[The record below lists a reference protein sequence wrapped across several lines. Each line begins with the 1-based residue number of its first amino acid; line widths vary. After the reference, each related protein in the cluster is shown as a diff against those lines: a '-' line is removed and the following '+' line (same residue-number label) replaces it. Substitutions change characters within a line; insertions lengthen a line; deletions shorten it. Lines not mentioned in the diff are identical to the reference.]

1 MQNFEPTGAA
11 AAMPGSAVPQ
21 IKRRL
26 VISACLLIPLFYLGL
41 GAAFGLP
48 LPPFLTGDNAM
59 WCGIVQLGLTVP
71 VCWLNRSYFIN
82 GCKSIRAPGP
92 DTLVALSSGAAL
104 VYGIIATFTQDAPQ
118 ELFLPSAAAISIF
131 AAACQLLEV
140 RFKAQA
146 MAPLHSLAERI
157 PETAC
162 VLRSR
167 QQYTVPLNEVAVGD
181 IFLIRPG
188 DVMPVDGV
196 VIEGET
202 TVDES
207 ALTGAAAPVAKHKDS
222 TVYAATANQGG
233 ALICRATRIGPDS
246 TAAQLVHTVQTT
258 AAAKVPLSS
267 LADKVR
273 SVFVPAVIG
282 VACVVL
288 IIWLLLGQS
297 FAFALARAISVLAVS
312 SPCVLALAASAAI
325 MSGASVGAKHGI
337 VFKTAASL
345 QSIGTLHTAVLDKA
359 GTITNGEPEVVTIVG
374 TRSVPAKFLLGMA
387 AGLESQS
394 QDSLARAVM
403 RKAAAENIKLSAVK
417 DVTILDGQGLTG
429 KIAGKVMAGGSAEFI
444 AAQCELTPDLQQA
457 GEQLAADGIAPLYFS
472 LDGHAAGLIGV
483 ADAVKPASKAALDAL
498 KALGL
503 DVILLTG
510 DSRTNADRVA
520 AQVGLDDAHV
530 VSGLA
535 PAELEAELRRL
546 QTNGPAAMI
555 GSTSAAAALA
565 CADVGIGMGA
575 EPLPAADVM
584 LLRDDLADA
593 AAAVRISRAVD
604 ARIAQNTRM
613 ALVYSA
619 LLPLLAAGVLYPLN
633 FVLHPIDSV
642 ILMTLFVAWLLSGT
656 ARLNSIDPKPASQSE
671 PQKEPAE

>member
-59 WCGIVQLGLTVP
+59 WCGIVQLVLTVP

-104 VYGIIATFTQDAPQ
+104 VYGIIAIFTQDAPQ
-118 ELFLPSAAAISIF
+118 ELFLPSAAAILIF

-146 MAPLHSLAERI
+146 MAPLHSLAEHI

-167 QQYTVPLNEVAVGD
+167 QQYAVPLNEVAVGD

-207 ALTGAAAPVAKHKDS
+207 ALTGAAAPVAKHKGS
-222 TVYAATANQGG
+222 TVYAATANQSG

-282 VACVVL
+282 IACVVL

-394 QDSLARAVM
+394 QDPLARAVM

-417 DVTILDGQGLTG
+417 DVTILAGQGL
-429 KIAGKVMAGGSAEFI
+429 AGGSAEFI

-656 ARLNSIDPKPASQSE
+656 ARLNSFDPKPASQSE

>member
-1 MQNFEPTGAA
+1 M
-11 AAMPGSAVPQ
+11 
-21 IKRRL
+21 
-26 VISACLLIPLFYLGL
+26 
-41 GAAFGLP
+41 
-48 LPPFLTGDNAM
+48 
-59 WCGIVQLGLTVP
+59 
-71 VCWLNRSYFIN
+71 
-82 GCKSIRAPGP
+82 
-92 DTLVALSSGAAL
+92 
-104 VYGIIATFTQDAPQ
+104 
-118 ELFLPSAAAISIF
+118 
-131 AAACQLLEV
+131 
-140 RFKAQA
+140 
-146 MAPLHSLAERI
+146 
-157 PETAC
+157 
-162 VLRSR
+162 
-167 QQYTVPLNEVAVGD
+167 
-181 IFLIRPG
+181 
-188 DVMPVDGV
+188 
-196 VIEGET
+196 
-202 TVDES
+202 
-207 ALTGAAAPVAKHKDS
+207 
-222 TVYAATANQGG
+222 
-233 ALICRATRIGPDS
+233 
-246 TAAQLVHTVQTT
+246 
-258 AAAKVPLSS
+258 
-267 LADKVR
+267 
-273 SVFVPAVIG
+273 
-282 VACVVL
+282 
-288 IIWLLLGQS
+288 
-297 FAFALARAISVLAVS
+297 
-312 SPCVLALAASAAI
+312 LALAASAAI

-394 QDSLARAVM
+394 QDPLARAVM

-429 KIAGKVMAGGSAEFI
+429 KMAGKVMAGGSAEFI

-555 GSTSAAAALA
+555 GGTSAAAALA

-656 ARLNSIDPKPASQSE
+656 ARLNSFDPKPASQSE

>member
-1 MQNFEPTGAA
+1 
-11 AAMPGSAVPQ
+11 
-21 IKRRL
+21 
-26 VISACLLIPLFYLGL
+26 
-41 GAAFGLP
+41 
-48 LPPFLTGDNAM
+48 
-59 WCGIVQLGLTVP
+59 
-71 VCWLNRSYFIN
+71 
-82 GCKSIRAPGP
+82 
-92 DTLVALSSGAAL
+92 
-104 VYGIIATFTQDAPQ
+104 
-118 ELFLPSAAAISIF
+118 
-131 AAACQLLEV
+131 
-140 RFKAQA
+140 
-146 MAPLHSLAERI
+146 
-157 PETAC
+157 
-162 VLRSR
+162 
-167 QQYTVPLNEVAVGD
+167 
-181 IFLIRPG
+181 
-188 DVMPVDGV
+188 
-196 VIEGET
+196 
-202 TVDES
+202 
-207 ALTGAAAPVAKHKDS
+207 
-222 TVYAATANQGG
+222 
-233 ALICRATRIGPDS
+233 
-246 TAAQLVHTVQTT
+246 
-258 AAAKVPLSS
+258 
-267 LADKVR
+267 
-273 SVFVPAVIG
+273 
-282 VACVVL
+282 
-288 IIWLLLGQS
+288 
-297 FAFALARAISVLAVS
+297 
-312 SPCVLALAASAAI
+312 

-394 QDSLARAVM
+394 QDPLARAVM

-417 DVTILDGQGLTG
+417 DVTILAGQGLTG
-429 KIAGKVMAGGSAEFI
+429 KMAGKVMAGGSAEFI

-510 DSRTNADRVA
+510 DSRTNADRIA

-656 ARLNSIDPKPASQSE
+656 ARLNSFDLKPASQSE

>member
-59 WCGIVQLGLTVP
+59 WCGIVQLVLTVP

-104 VYGIIATFTQDAPQ
+104 VYGMIAIFTQDAPQ
-118 ELFLPSAAAISIF
+118 ELFLPSAAAILTF

-207 ALTGAAAPVAKHKDS
+207 ALTGAAAPVAKHKGS
-222 TVYAATANQGG
+222 TVYAATANQSG

-246 TAAQLVHTVQTT
+246 TAAELVHTVQTT

-282 VACVVL
+282 IACVVL

-297 FAFALARAISVLAVS
+297 FAFALARAVSVLAVS
-312 SPCVLALAASAAI
+312 SPCVLALAAS
-325 MSGASVGAKHGI
+325 GAKHGI

-394 QDSLARAVM
+394 QDPLARAVM

-417 DVTILDGQGLTG
+417 DITILDGQGLTG
-429 KIAGKVMAGGSAEFI
+429 KMAGKVMAGGSAEFI
-444 AAQCELTPDLQQA
+444 AAQCELTSDLQQA

-483 ADAVKPASKAALDAL
+483 ADAVKPASKAAIDAL

-520 AQVGLDDAHV
+520 AQVGLDDAHM

-656 ARLNSIDPKPASQSE
+656 ARLNSFDPKPASQSE

>member
-1 MQNFEPTGAA
+1 MQPERFVTCG
-11 AAMPGSAVPQ
+11 
-21 IKRRL
+21 L
-26 VISACLLIPLFYLGL
+26 VLRETDTRDADKI
-41 GAAFGLP
+41 
-48 LPPFLTGDNAM
+48 
-59 WCGIVQLGLTVP
+59 LTV
-71 VCWLNRSYFIN
+71 LT
-82 GCKSIRAPGP
+82 P
-92 DTLVALSSGAAL
+92 DRGKLAVIARGARRKGSR
-104 VYGIIATFTQDAPQ
+104 V
-118 ELFLPSAAAISIF
+118 

-207 ALTGAAAPVAKHKDS
+207 ALTGAAAPVAKHKGS
-222 TVYAATANQGG
+222 TVYAATANQSG

-267 LADKVR
+267 LAEKVR

-282 VACVVL
+282 IACVVL

-312 SPCVLALAASAAI
+312 SPCVLALAASVAI

-394 QDSLARAVM
+394 QDPLARAVM

-429 KIAGKVMAGGSAEFI
+429 KMAGKVMAGGSAEFI

-530 VSGLA
+530 GSGLA

-656 ARLNSIDPKPASQSE
+656 ARLNSFDPKPANQSE

>member
-1 MQNFEPTGAA
+1 
-11 AAMPGSAVPQ
+11 
-21 IKRRL
+21 
-26 VISACLLIPLFYLGL
+26 
-41 GAAFGLP
+41 
-48 LPPFLTGDNAM
+48 
-59 WCGIVQLGLTVP
+59 
-71 VCWLNRSYFIN
+71 
-82 GCKSIRAPGP
+82 
-92 DTLVALSSGAAL
+92 
-104 VYGIIATFTQDAPQ
+104 
-118 ELFLPSAAAISIF
+118 
-131 AAACQLLEV
+131 
-140 RFKAQA
+140 
-146 MAPLHSLAERI
+146 
-157 PETAC
+157 
-162 VLRSR
+162 
-167 QQYTVPLNEVAVGD
+167 
-181 IFLIRPG
+181 
-188 DVMPVDGV
+188 
-196 VIEGET
+196 
-202 TVDES
+202 
-207 ALTGAAAPVAKHKDS
+207 
-222 TVYAATANQGG
+222 
-233 ALICRATRIGPDS
+233 
-246 TAAQLVHTVQTT
+246 
-258 AAAKVPLSS
+258 
-267 LADKVR
+267 
-273 SVFVPAVIG
+273 
-282 VACVVL
+282 
-288 IIWLLLGQS
+288 
-297 FAFALARAISVLAVS
+297 
-312 SPCVLALAASAAI
+312 
-325 MSGASVGAKHGI
+325 
-337 VFKTAASL
+337 
-345 QSIGTLHTAVLDKA
+345 
-359 GTITNGEPEVVTIVG
+359 
-374 TRSVPAKFLLGMA
+374 
-387 AGLESQS
+387 
-394 QDSLARAVM
+394 
-403 RKAAAENIKLSAVK
+403 
-417 DVTILDGQGLTG
+417 
-429 KIAGKVMAGGSAEFI
+429 MAGGSAEFI

-483 ADAVKPASKAALDAL
+483 ADAVKPASKAAIDAL

-520 AQVGLDDAHV
+520 AQVGLDNAHV

-656 ARLNSIDPKPASQSE
+656 ARLNSFDPKPASQSE

>member
-1 MQNFEPTGAA
+1 M
-11 AAMPGSAVPQ
+11 
-21 IKRRL
+21 
-26 VISACLLIPLFYLGL
+26 
-41 GAAFGLP
+41 
-48 LPPFLTGDNAM
+48 
-59 WCGIVQLGLTVP
+59 
-71 VCWLNRSYFIN
+71 
-82 GCKSIRAPGP
+82 
-92 DTLVALSSGAAL
+92 
-104 VYGIIATFTQDAPQ
+104 
-118 ELFLPSAAAISIF
+118 
-131 AAACQLLEV
+131 
-140 RFKAQA
+140 
-146 MAPLHSLAERI
+146 
-157 PETAC
+157 
-162 VLRSR
+162 
-167 QQYTVPLNEVAVGD
+167 
-181 IFLIRPG
+181 
-188 DVMPVDGV
+188 
-196 VIEGET
+196 
-202 TVDES
+202 
-207 ALTGAAAPVAKHKDS
+207 
-222 TVYAATANQGG
+222 
-233 ALICRATRIGPDS
+233 
-246 TAAQLVHTVQTT
+246 
-258 AAAKVPLSS
+258 
-267 LADKVR
+267 
-273 SVFVPAVIG
+273 
-282 VACVVL
+282 
-288 IIWLLLGQS
+288 
-297 FAFALARAISVLAVS
+297 
-312 SPCVLALAASAAI
+312 
-325 MSGASVGAKHGI
+325 
-337 VFKTAASL
+337 
-345 QSIGTLHTAVLDKA
+345 LDKA

-394 QDSLARAVM
+394 QDPLARAVM

-429 KIAGKVMAGGSAEFI
+429 KIAG
-444 AAQCELTPDLQQA
+444 QCELTPELQQA

>member
-11 AAMPGSAVPQ
+11 AAMPGSAVSQ

-59 WCGIVQLGLTVP
+59 WCGIVQLVLTVP

-104 VYGIIATFTQDAPQ
+104 VYGIIAIFTQDAPQ
-118 ELFLPSAAAISIF
+118 ELFLPSAAAILIF

-146 MAPLHSLAERI
+146 MAPLHNLAERI

-207 ALTGAAAPVAKHKDS
+207 ALTGAAAPVAKRKGS

-282 VACVVL
+282 IACVVL

-297 FAFALARAISVLAVS
+297 FAFALARA
-312 SPCVLALAASAAI
+312 
-325 MSGASVGAKHGI
+325 
-337 VFKTAASL
+337 
-345 QSIGTLHTAVLDKA
+345 
-359 GTITNGEPEVVTIVG
+359 
-374 TRSVPAKFLLGMA
+374 
-387 AGLESQS
+387 
-394 QDSLARAVM
+394 VM
-403 RKAAAENIKLSAVK
+403 RQAAAENIKLSAVK

-429 KIAGKVMAGGSAEFI
+429 KMAGKVMAGGSAEFI
-444 AAQCELTPDLQQA
+444 ATQCELTPDLQQA

-555 GSTSAAAALA
+555 GSTSAVAALA

-656 ARLNSIDPKPASQSE
+656 ARLNSFDPKPASQSE

>member
-1 MQNFEPTGAA
+1 MVRHCAAGAHRAGLLAEPF
-11 AAMPGSAVPQ
+11 
-21 IKRRL
+21 
-26 VISACLLIPLFYLGL
+26 LFYQRLQEHPRPRAGYAGGAQFQGGAGL
-41 GAAFGLP
+41 RH
-48 LPPFLTGDNAM
+48 
-59 WCGIVQLGLTVP
+59 
-71 VCWLNRSYFIN
+71 NRH
-82 GCKSIRAPGP
+82 
-92 DTLVALSSGAAL
+92 
-104 VYGIIATFTQDAPQ
+104 FTQDAPQ
-118 ELFLPSAAAISIF
+118 ELFLPSAAAILIF

-207 ALTGAAAPVAKHKDS
+207 ALTGAAAPVAKHKGS
-222 TVYAATANQGG
+222 TVYAATANQSG

-282 VACVVL
+282 IACVVL

-394 QDSLARAVM
+394 QDPLARAVM

-429 KIAGKVMAGGSAEFI
+429 KMAGKVMAGGSAEFI

-555 GSTSAAAALA
+555 GSTSASAALA

-656 ARLNSIDPKPASQSE
+656 ARLNSFDPKPASQSE

>member
-59 WCGIVQLGLTVP
+59 WCGIVQLVLTVP

-104 VYGIIATFTQDAPQ
+104 VYGIIAIFTQDAPQ
-118 ELFLPSAAAISIF
+118 ELFLPSAAAILIF

-146 MAPLHSLAERI
+146 MAPLHSLAECI

-207 ALTGAAAPVAKHKDS
+207 ALTGAAAPVAKHKGS

-282 VACVVL
+282 IACVVL

-394 QDSLARAVM
+394 QDPLARAVM

-429 KIAGKVMAGGSAEFI
+429 KMAGKVMAGGSAEFI

-498 KALGL
+498 KAL
-503 DVILLTG
+503 
-510 DSRTNADRVA
+510 
-520 AQVGLDDAHV
+520 GLDDAHV